1 MKTNEAQFYE
11 VLENLFIG
19 VKIEDQQESLLD
31 PTPRALKNGMINL
44 LKAKSQYYQSKKQE
58 LEKLIDLKCQ
68 NNNDLK
74 EELFDKLYSFFKRY
88 LSANGG
94 IYFNDTPLYD
104 SLYTKSD
111 YEKCSL
117 KKDTALF
124 YKTKDLYYVK
134 SETNYKDFCFEL
146 ENIIFNFDTSLLES
160 KKYNEKVD
168 LVFNLK
174 DTDTKTNTLNFSVTL
189 KSNNSQTKTNE
200 ILKECSNQGVKLDEE
215 ILKKRLENSKSKAAW
230 IISSIKTR

>member
-31 PTPRALKNGMINL
+31 PNAKAMKNGMLNL
-44 LKAKSQYYQSKKQE
+44 MKAKSKYYQSKKQE
-58 LEKLIDLKCQ
+58 LEKLIGLKCH
-68 NNNDLK
+68 NNNDFK

-88 LSANGG
+88 LSTNGG

-104 SLYTKSD
+104 SLYTKSG

-134 SETNYKDFCFEL
+134 SETIYKDFCFEL
-146 ENIIFNFDTSLLES
+146 ENMVFNFDTSSLES
-160 KKYNEKVD
+160 KKNNEKVD

-174 DTDTKTNTLNFSVTL
+174 NTDTKTNTLNFSVTL
-189 KSNNSQTKTNE
+189 AVR
-200 ILKECSNQGVKLDEE
+200 G
-215 ILKKRLENSKSKAAW
+215 
-230 IISSIKTR
+230 IKQK

>member
-19 VKIEDQQESLLD
+19 VKIEDKQESLLD
-31 PTPRALKNGMINL
+31 PNAKAMKNGTINL
-44 LKAKSQYYQSKKQE
+44 MKAKSKYYQSKKQE
-58 LEKLIDLKCQ
+58 LEKLIGLKCQ

-111 YEKCSL
+111 YENAPL
-117 KKDTALF
+117 KKTP
-124 YKTKDLYYVK
+124 LYFIK
-134 SETNYKDFCFEL
+134 PK
-146 ENIIFNFDTSLLES
+146 IFIT
-160 KKYNEKVD
+160 
-168 LVFNLK
+168 
-174 DTDTKTNTLNFSVTL
+174 
-189 KSNNSQTKTNE
+189 
-200 ILKECSNQGVKLDEE
+200 
-215 ILKKRLENSKSKAAW
+215 
-230 IISSIKTR
+230 

>member
-31 PTPRALKNGMINL
+31 PNAKAMKNGMLNL
-44 LKAKSQYYQSKKQE
+44 MKAKSKYYQSKKQE
-58 LEKLIDLKCQ
+58 LEKFIGLKCQ

-104 SLYTKSD
+104 SLYTKSG
-111 YEKCSL
+111 YEKYSL

-124 YKTKDLYYVK
+124 YQP
-134 SETNYKDFCFEL
+134 FL
-146 ENIIFNFDTSLLES
+146 ECNKSLLYS
-160 KKYNEKVD
+160 NMAFCKSSLYNTF
-168 LVFNLK
+168 LM
-174 DTDTKTNTLNFSVTL
+174 
-189 KSNNSQTKTNE
+189 
-200 ILKECSNQGVKLDEE
+200 
-215 ILKKRLENSKSKAAW
+215 
-230 IISSIKTR
+230 